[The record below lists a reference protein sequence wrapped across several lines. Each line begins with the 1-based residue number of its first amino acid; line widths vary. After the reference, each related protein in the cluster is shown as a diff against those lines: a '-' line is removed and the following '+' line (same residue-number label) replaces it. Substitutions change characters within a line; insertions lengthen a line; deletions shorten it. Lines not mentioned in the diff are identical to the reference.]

1 MPRLNL
7 HKKLLMAFWVISLAP
22 LVFLAVNSNQSIR
35 KVESILVENASSAL
49 DDQAAKALV
58 LRAQM
63 VAAEVSAFLRTA
75 ESDLFDLASLPVTT
89 ISYLDFYSRHRRQ
102 IWYRSGTNAKPVEK
116 REIVPLYSELA
127 FIDAQGQ
134 ERLRIAEGKVSPLLR
149 DVSHPENTTYL
160 SETYFDEARQLPA
173 GQVFVSR
180 LTGWHVN
187 KEDQLQGQP
196 TPESAVEGRSYQGV
210 IRFSTPL
217 RKENGDLVGVVVL
230 SLDHRHLMEFTQHI
244 IPTEEHYV
252 VFPSYDSG
260 NYAFMFDDEG
270 WMITHPK
277 YWDIRGLDDQG
288 RLVPPYTVES
298 SPEAVEKGLIPYNL
312 LFAGFIHPNYP
323 VAADE
328 VFTGRSGVV
337 DVTNV
342 GGSQK
347 IMAYAP
353 IFYDRGVYADKGVFG
368 GVTIGAELANFH
380 RPALMASASIRRE
393 ISRFTQHSGLLIT
406 VTGLIVVL
414 VAYLLS
420 RSIGRP
426 LLQLTEGTKEMA
438 KGNLDARVTV
448 HSHDEVGEL
457 AQSFNTMANELRR
470 RHEKL
475 VKTLADLR
483 SSRYEILR
491 ERNFKETIVENIET
505 GILTLDPQGRV
516 TSANSPVLRILNLN
530 LERTPNP
537 VPLEQALEAW
547 PEIWEALAK
556 PLAESISGFWSRYFY
571 LERAGKHQTFRIA
584 LLPVAFSGE
593 KGRIVTVEDLTERT
607 NMRRR
612 MERMERLASLGR
624 LSAGIAHEIRNPLTG
639 VSLLLDELHDRLLRF
654 PEDQSLIR
662 RALEEMERLEGLVNE
677 LLNFSAP
684 SQPSL
689 TRVDVADVLRETLF
703 LCQKQLQKS
712 GIVLQ
717 EEIEPDRPLVL
728 LDFSK
733 MKQAFLNLVTNAIQ
747 AMPQGGILRVLI
759 GFDEEQVT
767 VSFVDT
773 GQGIAPD
780 LIPLI
785 FEPFYT
791 NKGGGTGLGLSI
803 THNIVSD
810 HGGRIEVESRPGAGS
825 TFTIWL
831 PLHPEERAGHDN

>member
-7 HKKLLMAFWVISLAP
+7 HKKLLLAFWVISLVP

-35 KVESILVENASSAL
+35 TVESILVENASTAL
-49 DDQAAKALV
+49 DEQAARALV
-58 LRAQM
+58 LRAHM
-63 VAAEVSAFLRTA
+63 VASEVSAFLRTA
-75 ESDLFDLASLPVTT
+75 EADLFDLASLPVTAD
-89 ISYLDFYSRHRRQ
+89 SYHEFYSRHSRE
-102 IWYRSGTNAKPVEK
+102 IWYRSGTNAEPVEK
-116 REIVPLYSELA
+116 RAIVPVYSELA
-127 FIDAQGQ
+127 FIDARGNEALRLVEGQ
-134 ERLRIAEGKVSPLLR
+134 VSPVLR
-149 DVSHPENTTYL
+149 DVSRPENTTYL
-160 SETYFDEARQLPA
+160 TETYFDEARRLPA
-173 GQVFVSR
+173 GEVYVSR

-187 KEDQLQGQP
+187 KEEQLQGQP
-196 TPESAVEGRSYQGV
+196 TPEAAVEGRSYQGV
-210 IRFSTPL
+210 IRFATPL
-217 RKENGDLVGVVVL
+217 RQENGDLLGVVVL

-277 YWDIRGLDDQG
+277 YWDIRGLDPQG
-288 RLVPPYTVES
+288 RLVPPYTVDS
-298 SPEAVEKGLIPYNL
+298 SSEAVEKGVIPYNL
-312 LFAGFIHPNYP
+312 LYAGFVHPNYP
-323 VAADE
+323 VAAAE
-328 VFTGRSGVV
+328 VFAGRSGVV

-353 IFYDRGVYADKGVFG
+353 IFYDRGVYGEKGVFG
-368 GVTIGAELANFH
+368 GVTIGAELAHFH
-380 RPALMASASIRRE
+380 RPALMASESIRRE
-393 ISRFTQHSGLLIT
+393 ITRFTRHSGLLISM
-406 VTGLIVVL
+406 TGLVVLL

-438 KGNLDARVTV
+438 KGNLDARVAV
-448 HSHDEVGEL
+448 SSQDEVGEL
-457 AQSFNTMANELRR
+457 AQSFNTMADELRR

-483 SSRYEILR
+483 TSRYEILR

-505 GILTLDPQGRV
+505 GIITLDPEGRV
-516 TSANSPVLRILNLN
+516 TSANGPVLRILG
-530 LERTPNP
+530 LEREQNP
-537 VPLEQALEAW
+537 VPLAQILTAW
-547 PEIWEALAK
+547 PEVWDALSK
-556 PLAESISGFWSRYFY
+556 PLAENAGGFWSRYFY
-571 LERAGKHQTFRIA
+571 LERAGKHLTFRIA

-624 LSAGIAHEIRNPLTG
+624 LSAGLAHEIRNPLTG

-654 PEDQSLIR
+654 PEDQNLIR

-677 LLNFSAP
+677 LLNFSVP

-689 TRVDVADVLRETLF
+689 VRSDVADVLRETLF

-717 EEIEPDRPLVL
+717 EEIPPNRPLVP
-728 LDFSK
+728 LDFPK

-747 AMPQGGILRVLI
+747 AMPQGGTLGVRI
-759 GFDEEQVT
+759 GFDEDQVT
-767 VSFVDT
+767 VAFADT

-780 LIPLI
+780 LVPLI

-810 HGGRIEVESRPGAGS
+810 HGGRIEVESSPGGGS
-825 TFTIWL
+825 TFTVWL
-831 PLHPEERAGHDN
+831 PVHTDETGDHGR

>member
-35 KVESILVENASSAL
+35 KVESILVDNASTAL

-63 VAAEVSAFLRTA
+63 VASEVSAFLRTA
-75 ESDLFDLASLPVTT
+75 EADLFDLAALPVSAT
-89 ISYLDFYSRHRRQ
+89 SYLDFYSRHRRQ
-102 IWYRSGTNAKPVEK
+102 IWYRSGTNANPVEK

-127 FIDAQGQ
+127 FIDAQGR
-134 ERLRIAEGKVSPLLR
+134 ETLRIAAGEVSPILR
-149 DVSHPENTTYL
+149 DVSRPENTTYL
-160 SETYFDEARQLPA
+160 SETYFSEARHLPV
-173 GQVFVSR
+173 GQVYVSR

-210 IRFSTPL
+210 IRLSTPL
-217 RKENGDLVGVVVL
+217 RKENGDLLGVVVL

-277 YWDIRGLDDQG
+277 YWDIRGLDNRG

-298 SPEAVEKGLIPYNL
+298 SPEAVEKGVIPYNL
-312 LFAGFIHPNYP
+312 LFAGFVHPNYP
-323 VAADE
+323 VAAAE
-328 VFTGRSGVV
+328 VFSGRSGVV

-380 RPALMASASIRRE
+380 RPALMASESIRRE
-393 ISRFTQHSGLLIT
+393 ISRFTRHSGLLIT
-406 VTGLIVVL
+406 VTGLVVVL
-414 VAYLLS
+414 AAYLLS

-438 KGNLDARVTV
+438 RGNLDARVTV
-448 HSHDEVGEL
+448 QSHDEVGEL
-457 AQSFNTMANELRR
+457 AESFNTMANELRR

-505 GILTLDPQGRV
+505 GILTLDPEGRV
-516 TSANSPVLRILNLN
+516 TSANSPVLRILNL
-530 LERTPNP
+530 ERTPSP
-537 VPLEQALEAW
+537 IPLEQSLEAW

-556 PLAESISGFWSRYFY
+556 PLAESLSGFWSRYFY
-571 LERAGKHQTFRIA
+571 LEREGKHQTFRIA

-654 PEDQSLIR
+654 PEDQNLIR

-677 LLNFSAP
+677 LLNFSVP

-703 LCQKQLQKS
+703 LCQKQLQKAD
-712 GIVLQ
+712 IVLQ
-717 EEIEPDRPLVL
+717 EEIATNRPLVP
-728 LDFSK
+728 LDFPK

-747 AMPQGGILRVLI
+747 AMPQGGILRVLV
-759 GFDEEQVT
+759 GFGEEQVT
-767 VSFVDT
+767 ISFVDT

-810 HGGRIEVESRPGAGS
+810 HGGRIEVESHPGAGS

>member
-1 MPRLNL
+1 
-7 HKKLLMAFWVISLAP
+7 MAFWVIALAP

-35 KVESILVENASSAL
+35 KVESILVENASTAL

-63 VAAEVSAFLRTA
+63 VASEVSAFLRTA
-75 ESDLFDLASLPVTT
+75 ESDLFDLAALPVAAKP
-89 ISYLDFYSRHRRQ
+89 YQDFYNRHRRQ
-102 IWYRSGTNAKPVEK
+102 IWYRGGTNANPVEM
-116 REIVPLYSELA
+116 REVVPLYSELT
-127 FIDAQGQ
+127 FIDARGQ
-134 ERLRIAEGKVSPLLR
+134 EKLRIVEGKVSPVLR
-149 DVSHPENTTYL
+149 DVSQPANTTYL
-160 SETYFDEARQLPA
+160 SETYFDQARHLPA
-173 GQVFVSR
+173 GQISVSR

-196 TPESAVEGRSYQGV
+196 TPESAIEGRSYQGV
-210 IRFSTPL
+210 IRLATPL
-217 RKENGDLVGVVVL
+217 RQENGDLMGVVVL

-277 YWDIRGLDDQG
+277 YWDIRGLDDLG
-288 RLVPPYTVES
+288 GLVPPYTVES
-298 SPEAVEKGLIPYNL
+298 SPEAVEKGVIPYNL
-312 LFAGFIHPNYP
+312 LFAGFVHPNYP
-323 VAADE
+323 VAAAE
-328 VFTGRSGVV
+328 VFAGRSGVV

-353 IFYDRGVYADKGVFG
+353 IFYDRSVYAEKGVFG
-368 GVTIGAELANFH
+368 GITIGAELANFH
-380 RPALMASASIRRE
+380 RPALMASTSIRRE
-393 ISRFTQHSGLLIT
+393 ISRFTSHTGLLIG
-406 VTGLIVVL
+406 VTGLIVVAA
-414 VAYLLS
+414 AYLLS

-438 KGNLDARVTV
+438 RGNLDARVTV
-448 HSHDEVGEL
+448 PSRDEVGEL
-457 AQSFNTMANELRR
+457 AQSFNAMADELRR

-491 ERNFKETIVENIET
+491 ERNFKQTIVENIET
-505 GILTLDPQGRV
+505 GVLTLDPEGRV
-516 TSANSPVLRILNLN
+516 TSANSPVLRILNLD
-530 LERTPNP
+530 RAQNP
-537 VPLEQALEAW
+537 VPLEQALTSW

-556 PLAESISGFWSRYFY
+556 PLAESVGGFWSQYFY

-593 KGRIVTVEDLTERT
+593 RGRIVTVEDLTERT

-654 PEDQSLIR
+654 PDDQNLIR

-677 LLNFSAP
+677 LLNFSVPSAP
-684 SQPSL
+684 SL
-689 TRVDVADVLRETLF
+689 MRTDVADVLRETLF
-703 LCQKQLQKS
+703 FCQKQLQKS
-712 GIVLQ
+712 GITLQ
-717 EEIEPDRPLVL
+717 EEIATNRPLVP
-728 LDFSK
+728 LDFPK

-747 AMPQGGILRVLI
+747 AMPKGGILRVLI
-759 GFDEEQVT
+759 GFNEEQVT
-767 VSFVDT
+767 ISFADT

-780 LIPLI
+780 LVPLI

-791 NKGGGTGLGLSI
+791 NRGGGTGLGLSI

-831 PLHPEERAGHDN
+831 PVHPEQRPDHDS